1 MPDRTRWGKG
11 QKLTRR
17 FSRRRSVAAIEAC
30 EPRTLLSA
38 ISGLVFNDLNGN
50 GTQDTGEGGLPASNV
65 YLDLNQN
72 SSYDTNIGGG
82 AFTSSDVPRTIPDSG
97 AVLSTDAVTGLFGSI
112 THLSVTVNISQ
123 SNDSDLELDLIS
135 PAGTS
140 VRLIDNVTDTGQNF
154 TNTVL
159 DDGAS
164 NAVENGSAPFTGTF
178 RPSNPLHLFDG
189 QNPDGTWQ
197 LRLQNFQPGDTGR
210 LNSWSLNF
218 TIGEPL
224 AQTDVNG
231 NYEFGSVPA
240 GTYALQQRP
249 QAGWT
254 QTTQS
259 PTVTVTDSAD
269 TNGVNFGDHQA
280 SGTISGTKFNDLNDN
295 GVRDPGEPGIA
306 GVTMYLDL
314 NRNGLLDAGEPST
327 LTDSSGN
334 WVLPVPGN
342 GVYPVEEVAQ
352 SSWVQTTPAAGPIQV
367 GPNVNVSRQLDSQSE
382 GAIAIDKTNPNR
394 LFMLSNE
401 ENATALFSGYSTD
414 GGKTWTTRDLATGN
428 DGLPGA
434 CCDPSTQFDAF
445 GNLFIAYV
453 NAAGD
458 ATEVAM
464 STDGGKTFNLIA
476 SFAGNSDQPTV
487 VTGPGG
493 ATSPGSVWV
502 TWTQN
507 GRMVTAGAPVIG
519 PGSVGSFGPVIP
531 MPGTPG
537 SLGDISVGPGG
548 QLMEAWQADNTDN
561 PEGPSTLYGSVDL
574 NGLANPTFGPAFAIT
589 GTAVGTFHTIP
600 AQSSRTIDA
609 EAGLAWDR
617 SGGAHNGRVYL
628 VYTNL
633 SSFGGADTDIFLR
646 HSDDNGGTWSAP
658 VRVNDDATHNSQ
670 FLPRISIDQT
680 TGNLALSWYDCRND
694 LGNNGP
700 GDTNGTPNDDT
711 EYYATVSTDGG
722 ATFLPNLKISAGASN
737 AADSQNAI
745 DLGDYTGLD
754 FYAGR
759 FYPLWADNSNSTG
772 DNPDPNGP
780 LKTLDMYTAQ
790 VTFQPIAPAAYSV
803 LSGPGQ
809 NVSGLLFGNHQIAAS
824 GVVGA
829 ALFYHNSLF
838 DGNDPAANSG
848 DDNAIPADKAPYVP
862 MFGGGPASFT
872 NISSYSKGING
883 IMIDATGLMRTPVA
897 ADFSFRVG
905 NNNTPAAWPQA
916 PAPAQ
921 IIDRAGM
928 GAGGSDRV
936 EIVWADGAILNT
948 WLQVTVLA
956 NSDTGLAS
964 PYVFYFGSLVGT
976 SGQAATAGSFT
987 ITSTDE
993 QAARGD
999 PHPFFDPAPINNLHD
1014 YNRDGKIDATDQIIA
1029 RNNSGGSL
1037 VVLSLPAASP
1047 MLTLSQPRLVHRRT
1061 ASAAASRLALP
1072 AISSTAHTH
1081 HPPPRPTPARPLA
1094 RYHRPFIAKNHPDP
1108 QHGFSGLWSD
1118 VARHALARKRPD
1130 NTSR

>member
-537 SLGDISVGPGG
+537 SLGDISV
-548 QLMEAWQADNTDN
+548 
-561 PEGPSTLYGSVDL
+561 
-574 NGLANPTFGPAFAIT
+574 
-589 GTAVGTFHTIP
+589 
-600 AQSSRTIDA
+600 
-609 EAGLAWDR
+609 
-617 SGGAHNGRVYL
+617 
-628 VYTNL
+628 
-633 SSFGGADTDIFLR
+633 
-646 HSDDNGGTWSAP
+646 
-658 VRVNDDATHNSQ
+658 
-670 FLPRISIDQT
+670 
-680 TGNLALSWYDCRND
+680 
-694 LGNNGP
+694 
-700 GDTNGTPNDDT
+700 
-711 EYYATVSTDGG
+711 
-722 ATFLPNLKISAGASN
+722 
-737 AADSQNAI
+737 
-745 DLGDYTGLD
+745 
-754 FYAGR
+754 
-759 FYPLWADNSNSTG
+759 
-772 DNPDPNGP
+772 
-780 LKTLDMYTAQ
+780 
-790 VTFQPIAPAAYSV
+790 
-803 LSGPGQ
+803 
-809 NVSGLLFGNHQIAAS
+809 
-824 GVVGA
+824 
-829 ALFYHNSLF
+829 
-838 DGNDPAANSG
+838 
-848 DDNAIPADKAPYVP
+848 
-862 MFGGGPASFT
+862 
-872 NISSYSKGING
+872 
-883 IMIDATGLMRTPVA
+883 
-897 ADFSFRVG
+897 
-905 NNNTPAAWPQA
+905 
-916 PAPAQ
+916 
-921 IIDRAGM
+921 
-928 GAGGSDRV
+928 
-936 EIVWADGAILNT
+936 
-948 WLQVTVLA
+948 
-956 NSDTGLAS
+956 
-964 PYVFYFGSLVGT
+964 
-976 SGQAATAGSFT
+976 
-987 ITSTDE
+987 
-993 QAARGD
+993 
-999 PHPFFDPAPINNLHD
+999 
-1014 YNRDGKIDATDQIIA
+1014 
-1029 RNNSGGSL
+1029 
-1037 VVLSLPAASP
+1037 
-1047 MLTLSQPRLVHRRT
+1047 
-1061 ASAAASRLALP
+1061 
-1072 AISSTAHTH
+1072 
-1081 HPPPRPTPARPLA
+1081 
-1094 RYHRPFIAKNHPDP
+1094 
-1108 QHGFSGLWSD
+1108 
-1118 VARHALARKRPD
+1118 
-1130 NTSR
+1130 